1 MTSPPGRFVLPQAK
15 KKTKDRINKDDVL
28 GIKMPQPELEGSSP
42 VISEM
47 FDERFFTV
55 YIIK

>member
-1 MTSPPGRFVLPQAK
+1 M
-15 KKTKDRINKDDVL
+15 L

-47 FDERFFTV
+47 FDESFFTV